1 MEKLN
6 LGAKNE
12 DQIGSQKN
20 SLTASFIYERDTP
33 QKTYKQGGLHNSF
46 KINQSSSP
54 KTKLNINLNNLAAGR
69 STRTT
74 SFVNRKIS
82 DE

>member
-20 SLTASFIYERDTP
+20 SLTASLIYERDTP
-33 QKTYKQGGLHNSF
+33 
-46 KINQSSSP
+46 
-54 KTKLNINLNNLAAGR
+54 
-69 STRTT
+69 
-74 SFVNRKIS
+74 
-82 DE
+82 

>member
-6 LGAKNE
+6 LGAKN
-12 DQIGSQKN
+12 DDVIGKN

-33 QKTYKQGGLHNSF
+33 QKNYKMGGSF

-54 KTKLNINLNNLAAGR
+54 KTKLAINLNNLASTGKTGR
-69 STRTT
+69 T
-74 SFVNRKIS
+74 
-82 DE
+82 